1 MHCFIAWLASSD
13 LFSESGKLSEVWNL
27 VEEWPECKGVREE
40 TTKLM
45 RGRREGG
52 KRVGSTASHWL
63 MLIFPATR

>member
-1 MHCFIAWLASSD
+1 MVTMGTIEVFCL
-13 LFSESGKLSEVWNL
+13 LFSERGKLREVVDL
-27 VEEWPECKGVREE
+27 VEQWPECKGVREE

-63 MLIFPATR
+63 MFIFPARR